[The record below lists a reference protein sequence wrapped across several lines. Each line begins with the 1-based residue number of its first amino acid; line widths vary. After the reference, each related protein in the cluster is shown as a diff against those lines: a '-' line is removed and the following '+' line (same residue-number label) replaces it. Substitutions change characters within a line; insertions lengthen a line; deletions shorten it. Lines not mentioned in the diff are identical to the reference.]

1 MASRGPLHGPERGP
15 RRGEI
20 AHTHLFTVSGGLV
33 ALLEASGI
41 PVKMPGS
48 TPGTSNLASRGPLHG
63 PRGARDEET
72 LSTTHCLPFRV
83 VWTPSWSPLGALL
96 ELAGTSWEYPW
107 DLFISMCRAPQGP
120 IPATRRT
127 SIATPYLSHTSTTI
141 IMVIVIY
148 TYGAHTVWDPHGG
161 PTMDTRT
168 PTSATRRG
176 SNTSARTTNVRTGEH
191 PRVQRERGQ
200 IHQSAQYICVQAQS
214 ATGAACM
221 PQLPAKGATGA
232 ARMPQI
238 TAFPLLK
245 LPLEGPALS
254 LAIAWVVTRMV

>member
-1 MASRGPLHGPERGP
+1 MVNNQ
-15 RRGEI
+15 
-20 AHTHLFTVSGGLV
+20 LFTVSGGLD
-33 ALLEASGI
+33 ALVEPSG
-41 PVKMPGS
+41 
-48 TPGTSNLASRGPLHG
+48 
-63 PRGARDEET
+63 
-72 LSTTHCLPFRV
+72 
-83 VWTPSWSPLGALL
+83 SPLGARWDIL
-96 ELAGTSWEYPW
+96 GVPW

-127 SIATPYLSHTSTTI
+127 SIATPYLSHTSTII